1 MPLYLL
7 QPTEKDRSRDS
18 SPLKERRI
26 DKAYHTLFVHSGTMM
41 DFFIA
46 NNHVE
51 KPQEEVEPEPEPETT
66 GFHDLPMEV
75 S

>member
-1 MPLYLL
+1 
-7 QPTEKDRSRDS
+7 
-18 SPLKERRI
+18 
-26 DKAYHTLFVHSGTMM
+26 MM

-51 KPQEEVEPEPEPETT
+51 KPKEEEPEPEPETT

-75 S
+75 SKGIRKLRRRMLYSSLYF